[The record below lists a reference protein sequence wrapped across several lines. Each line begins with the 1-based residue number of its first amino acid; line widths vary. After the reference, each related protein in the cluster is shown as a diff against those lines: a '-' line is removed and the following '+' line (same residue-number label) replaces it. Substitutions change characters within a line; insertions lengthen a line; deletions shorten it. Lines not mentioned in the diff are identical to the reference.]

1 MADLQDL
8 VPDSDDAVEAK
19 TLIENHLKWTAS
31 KVAAEVLDNWD
42 DVVRQFKKVMPR
54 DYARVLREQAEAESI
69 ARLNGETPEY
79 SLNGGTVATPALAG
93 RAV

>member
-8 VPDSDDAVEAK
+8 IPDSDDAAEAK
-19 TLIENHLKWTAS
+19 SLIEDHLKWTDS
-31 KVAAEVLDNWD
+31 TVAAEVLDNWD
-42 DVVRQFKKVMPR
+42 NVVRQFKKVMPC
-54 DYARVLREQAEAESI
+54 DYARVLREQAEAN

-79 SLNGGTVATPALAG
+79 SLNGGTVAAPALAG